1 MHDWPPKREGGLI
14 GDIELQGLHSPSKYI
29 DITNFPFSSKMGNR
43 GKKTQLTQF
52 TILYIVEPSSNM
64 VQYKIIL
71 MMKDIGGE
79 GGGSV

>member
-52 TILYIVEPSSNM
+52 TILSPWDENIRTVLKNE
-64 VQYKIIL
+64 QQRRHLEKTFI
-71 MMKDIGGE
+71 
-79 GGGSV
+79 